1 MGPGPVRVE
10 GAVAHGRGAAD
21 GLVRLD
27 VALVDRGLVGSR
39 TRAQRLIRARDVL
52 VNGRTA
58 DRPSLK
64 VGQGDDLR
72 TTADLH
78 YVSRGALKLV
88 GALKSFTPWG
98 LASPEGRDC
107 LDIGASTGGFTQ
119 VLLENGARRVI
130 ALDVGHG
137 QLDPSIARDPRVT
150 NMEGRNIRDV
160 TAADLPFVPDYVVSD
175 VSFISLTYVLP
186 VIARILGKR
195 PSGGDDGHAG
205 RAGERRPAEILLL
218 VKPQFEQGSR
228 SALGKDGILTD
239 DARRR
244 AARDRVVSC
253 AKKLGFAVKG
263 CVDSLVAGEHGNRE
277 YLLWLR
283 S

>member
-1 MGPGPVRVE
+1 MGSGPVRV
-10 GAVAHGRGAAD
+10 GDMPD

-39 TRAQRLIRARDVL
+39 TRAQRLIRSGDVL
-52 VNGRTA
+52 VNGKTA

-88 GALKSFTPWG
+88 GALKSFISWG

-137 QLDPSIARDPRVT
+137 QLDPVLARDPRVT

-160 TAADLPFVPDYVVSD
+160 TAADLPFMPDYVVSD

-186 VIARILGKR
+186 VIARILGAC
-195 PSGGDDGHAG
+195 PAGGDGG
-205 RAGERRPAEILLL
+205 RAEGIGKRRPAEIVLLI
-218 VKPQFEQGSR
+218 KPQFEQGSR

-239 DARRR
+239 DAHRQ

-253 AKKLGFAVKG
+253 AEKLGFAVEG
-263 CVDSLVAGEHGNRE
+263 CVDSPITGEHGNRE

>member
-1 MGPGPVRVE
+1 MGPGPVRAG
-10 GAVAHGRGAAD
+10 GASDR
-21 GLVRLD
+21 LVRLD

-39 TRAQRLIRARDVL
+39 TRAQRLIRAGDVL
-52 VNGRTA
+52 VNGHPV
-58 DRPSLK
+58 DRPSLR
-64 VGQGDDLR
+64 VGWGDDLR

-78 YVSRGALKLV
+78 YVSRGALKLI

-137 QLDPSIARDPRVT
+137 QLDPVLARDPRVT
-150 NMEGRNIRDV
+150 NMGGRNIRDV
-160 TAADLPFVPDYVVSD
+160 TAADLPFVPDYIVSD

-186 VIARILGKR
+186 VIARILGAR
-195 PSGGDDGHAG
+195 PAGGDDG
-205 RAGERRPAEILLL
+205 RAEDVRQRRPAEILLL
-218 VKPQFEQGSR
+218 IKPQFEQGSR

-239 DARRR
+239 EARRQ

-253 AKKLGFAVKG
+253 ARGLGLSVEG
-263 CVDSLVAGEHGNRE
+263 CVDSPITGEHGNRE

-283 S
+283 L

>member
-10 GAVAHGRGAAD
+10 GSSD

-39 TRAQRLIRARDVL
+39 TRAQRLIRAGDVL
-52 VNGRTA
+52 VNGHPV
-58 DRPSLK
+58 DRPSLR

-137 QLDPSIARDPRVT
+137 QLDPVLARDLRVT

-160 TAADLPFVPDYVVSD
+160 TAADLPFVPDYIVSD

-186 VIARILGKR
+186 VIARILGVR
-195 PSGGDDGHAG
+195 PVSGDDGPTG
-205 RAGERRPAEILLL
+205 DVRRRRPTEILLL
-218 VKPQFEQGSR
+218 IKPQFEQGSR

-239 DARRR
+239 EARRQ
-244 AARDRVVSC
+244 AARDGVVSC
-253 AKKLGFAVKG
+253 ARGLGFAVKG
-263 CVDSLVAGEHGNRE
+263 CVDSPITGEHGNRE

-283 S
+283 P